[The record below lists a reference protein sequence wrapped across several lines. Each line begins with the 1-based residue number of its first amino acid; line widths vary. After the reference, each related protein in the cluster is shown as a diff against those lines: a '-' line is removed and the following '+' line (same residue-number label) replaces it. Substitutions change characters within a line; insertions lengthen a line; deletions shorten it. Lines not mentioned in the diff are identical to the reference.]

1 MGLILNAIDLIL
13 HEKREHKLQFKNK
26 NILIMGY
33 QDIYFSKEQ
42 INKLMKCYGVKSLH
56 IDSSD
61 KTEVQLIDLFKDLGF
76 DNVDVLDNSD
86 YEGANI
92 LFDMN
97 ERIKEKSLISKYDF
111 ILDWGTIEHVFHA
124 PNYISNVYDLLKLDG
139 YYYGVT
145 PMSGWVEHGFY
156 QFSPVFFRDAFKD
169 KWETIFLKILNF
181 KINSL
186 VDDWH
191 ILSYDYKNM
200 HRYAMG
206 GFDNQLYQNYFL
218 FKKKINNNK
227 DNFIQQS
234 HFENRWN
241 NDEKKIQNDEI
252 QNSITINDVSKKET
266 RKDVNINNKR
276 QIKNNIIDLINFF
289 TKKFNYK
296 VSINKINKNIEI
308 NEENTFYDDILRKYK
323 DADNLDTSCDSVLN
337 KYREFTINSFKKINI
352 S

>member
-13 HEKREHKLQFKNK
+13 FEKEKHELHFEDK

-42 INKLMKCYGVKSLH
+42 VSKLFKCYGVKSTY
-56 IDSSD
+56 IEGSSKSD
-61 KTEVQLIDLFKDLGF
+61 VQLIDLFKDLGF
-76 DNVDVLDNSD
+76 GTVDVLDNSD

-97 ERIKEKSLISKYDF
+97 QRLEDKSLISKYDF

-124 PNYISNVYDLLKLDG
+124 PNYINNIYDFLKKDG

-186 VDDWH
+186 TDDWH
-191 ILSYDYKNM
+191 ILTYDYKNM
-200 HRYAMG
+200 YQYAMG

-218 FKKKINNNK
+218 FKKTINRNK

-234 HFENRWN
+234 HFEDRWN
-241 NDEKKIQNDEI
+241 NGQEKNQIDEI
-252 QNSITINDVSKKET
+252 QEISSQDDVSKKDILKFIPIDVALNNN
-266 RKDVNINNKR
+266 RK
-276 QIKNNIIDLINFF
+276 IKNIIIEFVNSFA
-289 TKKFNYK
+289 KIFNYK
-296 VSINKINKNIEI
+296 VNINKIYKNQEI
-308 NEENTFYDDILRKYK
+308 TKETDDKNDSCDSILRKYK
-323 DADNLDTSCDSVLN
+323 
-337 KYREFTINSFKKINI
+337 EFTINSYKKINK
-352 S
+352 